1 MNNEEKLDPREAY
14 DEEDW
19 YRHNREI
26 LFGKDWKNESLQT
39 VPNNDEYPK
48 SSNTRT

>member
-1 MNNEEKLDPREAY
+1 MNNEEKLDLREAY

-26 LFGKDWKNESLQT
+26 LFGKDWKNEQLQEIRSS
-39 VPNNDEYPK
+39 NEYPT
-48 SSNTRT
+48 SSNERT